1 MGIPS
6 QSLREP
12 QLVTMVDLGECN
24 IKLCHSLGPPSEDL
38 PNWRRVPGF
47 PVYGVGQP
55 TEKGFA
61 KIPEKIGKEK
71 TIWFNCRQEPVA
83 YVNGVS
89 VTARSKKNPHAN
101 IESNDCLE
109 DKLVSTIEGKQA
121 DGKVKLTK
129 DKAEADN
136 PMDREEEDED
146 HPAVDLKDSYLMG
159 EFDVIKELLEKL
171 PPAKEGKILA
181 DKMID
186 N

>member
-1 MGIPS
+1 MGSLTASLTSSPWYPS
-6 QSLREP
+6 QYCNLKLQSFSNNKINGEKPPLYNVI
-12 QLVTMVDLGECN
+12 LNTKVDLGECT

-47 PVYGVGQP
+47 PVFGVGQP

-109 DKLVSTIEGKQA
+109 DKLVSTIEGKLA

-136 PMDREEEDED
+136 PMDREEEDE
-146 HPAVDLKDSYLMG
+146 HPAVDL
-159 EFDVIKELLEKL
+159 
-171 PPAKEGKILA
+171 
-181 DKMID
+181 
-186 N
+186 